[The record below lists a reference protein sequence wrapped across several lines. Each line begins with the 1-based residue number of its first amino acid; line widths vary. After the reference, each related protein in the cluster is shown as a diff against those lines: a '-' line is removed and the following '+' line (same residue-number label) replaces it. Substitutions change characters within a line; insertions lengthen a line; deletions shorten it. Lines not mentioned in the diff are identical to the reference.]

1 MKPNIV
7 LNWISFKF
15 FVKMIK
21 TEYLKIQRIGL
32 KTSLKIPFFFFF
44 LKVKIEIEASF
55 WNWKPNNTS
64 INSEVLCFLNSR
76 GLLPLDSFS
85 KNNFN

>member
-15 FVKMIK
+15 FVKMTK

-32 KTSLKIPFFFFF
+32 NTRLKVPFFFFF
-44 LKVKIEIEASF
+44 KSHNWDWSFLLKLKT
-55 WNWKPNNTS
+55 KQH
-64 INSEVLCFLNSR
+64 
-76 GLLPLDSFS
+76 
-85 KNNFN
+85 

>member
-32 KTSLKIPFFFFF
+32 KTSLKVPFYFYF
-44 LKVKIEIEASF
+44 
-55 WNWKPNNTS
+55 
-64 INSEVLCFLNSR
+64 
-76 GLLPLDSFS
+76 
-85 KNNFN
+85 